1 MAAALIDTLHAALV
15 VDPEQCRHLLLNAHK
30 FSSADDK
37 PEALT
42 IIRGGLDPAMR
53 ALQGHLAAQLTAG
66 ACLARL
72 CTQVGI
78 SAHVL
83 RVNAKLDELPVGK
96 AWALHRVL
104 QVAKFCWALQMPC
117 KVLLLCLQK
126 SAGLHF
132 YLAVPCADRHQA
144 EFADSLSELV
154 SS

>member
-1 MAAALIDTLHAALV
+1 MAAALIDALHAALV
-15 VDPEQCRHLLLNAHK
+15 VDPEQCMQLLLNAQK
-30 FSSADDK
+30 SSSADDK

-42 IIRGGLDPAMR
+42 IIRGGSVPAMR

-83 RVNAKLDELPVGK
+83 RVNAKLDEVPVGK

-104 QVAKFCWALQMPC
+104 QVAKFCWVLQMPC
-117 KVLLLCLQK
+117 KVLQLCLQR

-132 YLAVPCADRHQA
+132 YLAVPSGRVHRQPD
-144 EFADSLSELV
+144 
-154 SS
+154 